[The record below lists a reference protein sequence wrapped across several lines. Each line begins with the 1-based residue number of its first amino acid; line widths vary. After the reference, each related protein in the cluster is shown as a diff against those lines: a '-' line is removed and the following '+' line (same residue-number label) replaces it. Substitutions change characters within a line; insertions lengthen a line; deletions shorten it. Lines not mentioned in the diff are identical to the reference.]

1 MKKIL
6 ILSILCTLTW
16 TQLVY
21 AHPPT
26 KIETAFDHNSKVLYA
41 TITHPVD
48 DPVDHFIKKVRIM
61 LNGQEIIRHKISKQD
76 NALIQAV
83 SYMIPDVQ
91 SGDEVS
97 IEAYCSIDGTW
108 TEKIQLK

>member
-1 MKKIL
+1 MKKIIL
-6 ILSILCTLTW
+6 LSIICTLAW
-16 TQLVY
+16 TQLVF

-26 KIETAFDHNSKVLYA
+26 KIETAFDNNAKVLYV

-48 DPVDHFIKKVRIM
+48 DPVGHFIKKVTIM
-61 LNGQEIIRHKISKQD
+61 LNGKETIKHKISRQD

-91 SGDEVS
+91 SGDEIS
-97 IEAYCSIDGTW
+97 ITAVCSIDGTL
-108 TEKIQLK
+108 TEKIQIP